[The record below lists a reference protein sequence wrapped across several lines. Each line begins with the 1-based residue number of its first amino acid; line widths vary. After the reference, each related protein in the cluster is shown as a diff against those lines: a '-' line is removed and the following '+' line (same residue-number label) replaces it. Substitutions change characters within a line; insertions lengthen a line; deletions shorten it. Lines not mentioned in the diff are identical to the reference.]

1 MKHYYY
7 TFLCFFIGLTF
18 SFAQQNDVKVSG
30 AMKNV
35 MREGQLFGTISL
47 DTIQNKDNL
56 YGLGPVEY
64 LKGELLIIDGKSYVS
79 SVNPDGS
86 IKMEETFQVKAPFFV
101 YSNVSEWKE
110 VTLPKK
116 VKTMNDLDDFLNELQ
131 KKYDK
136 PFAFKLTGKFKKID
150 FHIQNLPE
158 GTVVKSMNDVHTG
171 QGKYIEKNVN
181 GDIIGFF
188 STKHQRVFTHHDSYI
203 HIHFI
208 SSDKTKMGHIDELV
222 LGNKNKLFLPKEV
235 VDFIETNN

>member
-1 MKHYYY
+1 
-7 TFLCFFIGLTF
+7 
-18 SFAQQNDVKVSG
+18 
-30 AMKNV
+30 
-35 MREGQLFGTISL
+35 
-47 DTIQNKDNL
+47 
-56 YGLGPVEY
+56 
-64 LKGELLIIDGKSYVS
+64 
-79 SVNPDGS
+79 
-86 IKMEETFQVKAPFFV
+86 KMEETFQVKAPFFV

-158 GTVVKSMNDVHTG
+158 GTVVKSMNDAHTG

-203 HIHFI
+203 HIHF
-208 SSDKTKMGHIDELV
+208 
-222 LGNKNKLFLPKEV
+222 
-235 VDFIETNN
+235 